1 MSCFDMLFC
10 YLEYIL
16 FNGFGGFDEKLEFTY
31 NKNSDDEDDGDSDS
45 DSDSDTDSIISENNA
60 QLVDGYNSEDYI
72 DDYYIR
78 PQNGNMITRRNIAF
92 C

>member
-16 FNGFGGFDEKLEFTY
+16 FNGFDGFDEKLEFTY
-31 NKNSDDEDDGDSDS
+31 DKNSDDECDSDS
-45 DSDSDTDSIISENNA
+45 ESAISENKA
-60 QLVDGYNSEDYI
+60 SVDGYNSEDFEDYI
-72 DDYYIR
+72 DDYYIN
-78 PQNGNMITRRNIAF
+78 PNSSKMITRRNIAF